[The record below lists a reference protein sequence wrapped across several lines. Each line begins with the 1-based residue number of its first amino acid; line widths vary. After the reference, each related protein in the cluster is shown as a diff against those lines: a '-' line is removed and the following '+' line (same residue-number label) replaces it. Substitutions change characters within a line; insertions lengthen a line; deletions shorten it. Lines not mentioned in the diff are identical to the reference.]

1 VDTGWVVAMAPA
13 QTFEDLASG
22 LLAQAV
28 IAGLVGPGTIA
39 DLQGGGVDLS
49 TGAVLTG
56 GTLAE
61 DRHVELAGVR
71 PTVWFELT
79 GEAAG
84 GRWLALTALVLDVG
98 DTVLRDPAGAV
109 WLVRRDGELLLSDD
123 DAHWPADSLD
133 RVPHGWGRVP
143 LG

>member
-1 VDTGWVVAMAPA
+1 VTTGWVLAMAPA
-13 QTFEDLASG
+13 QTFEDLAAG

-28 IAGLVGPGTIA
+28 IAGLVGPGSVA
-39 DLQGGGVDLS
+39 DLHGSGVALR

-56 GTLAE
+56 GTVA
-61 DRHVELAGVR
+61 DDNDVVLAGVR
-71 PTVWFELT
+71 PTVWFQLT

-98 DTVLRDPAGAV
+98 DTVLRDPTGAL